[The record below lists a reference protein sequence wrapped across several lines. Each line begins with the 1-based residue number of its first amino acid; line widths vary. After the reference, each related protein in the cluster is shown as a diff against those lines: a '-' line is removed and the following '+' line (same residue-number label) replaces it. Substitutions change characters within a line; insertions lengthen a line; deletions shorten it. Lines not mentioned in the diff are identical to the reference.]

1 MMPYNP
7 RPGRDYLSLTIR
19 GHVTHHALHA
29 CRIMILAAEQLAGLY
44 GLRTRN
50 SWPSQPVETFTLE
63 PPPAKRYSC
72 RFVCISGM
80 AGPRLCQL
88 LERLDPPKVQVKLVY
103 HLPTSTDPQTRDVFF
118 FLPFCTP

>member
-1 MMPYNP
+1 MVALIKAEAIVMMPYIP
-7 RPGRDYLSLTIR
+7 RAGRDYLSFTIR
-19 GHVTHHALHA
+19 GHVTHHARHA

-63 PPPAKRYSC
+63 PPSAKGYSC
-72 RFVCISGM
+72 RFVCSSGM

-88 LERLDPPKVQVKLVY
+88 LERLDPNKVQVKLVY
-103 HLPTSTDPQTRDVFF
+103 LVPSTNQH
-118 FLPFCTP
+118 